1 MDAETRNNPLGFKP
15 VGQLLRQFAIP
26 SIIAMLVGALYNI
39 VDQFFIGRSIG
50 ELGNAATNIAFPF
63 SISCVSLALLF
74 GIGGA
79 SAFNLTMGEGDREK
93 APYYIGNSV
102 SMILIL
108 GTILAVVAEVFLHPL
123 LNFFGSPADV
133 FPLAAEYTRITAIG
147 FPMLILQGGG
157 AHLVRADGSPRY
169 SMMCNLVG
177 AIINTILD
185 ALFVFGFGWGMKGA
199 AIATIIGQYISAAMV
214 IWYLCR
220 YKTVKLKLKHF
231 VPRFSYFGRS
241 ASLGT
246 ASFFNQIAMMVVQI
260 VLNNSLKY
268 YGARSVYGESIPIA
282 CVGIISKVGMMFFS
296 FIIGISQGLQPIISF
311 NYGAKQFKRV
321 KDALMLALK
330 IGLILSIGAF
340 LVFQIFPLQI
350 IKIFGEGSQEYF
362 DFAVK
367 YFRIYFFFIFLN
379 FVQPIVSNFFTATGR
394 PQRGMFLSLTR
405 QILFLLPLLIILPRF
420 FGIDGIIYSGPIADG
435 VAVATTIVMAV
446 IELKNPRYRET
457 GVE

>member
-1 MDAETRNNPLGFKP
+1 MDRDIVKNPLGVDP
-15 VGQLLRQFAIP
+15 VGKLLRQFAIP

-39 VDQFFIGRSIG
+39 VDQFFIGRSVG
-50 ELGNAATNIAFPF
+50 PLGNAATNIAFPF

-79 SAFNLTMGEGDREK
+79 SAFNLTLGEGDKEK
-93 APYYIGNSV
+93 APFYIGNSAA
-102 SMILIL
+102 MIVIL
-108 GTILAVVAEVFLHPL
+108 GTILAVVAEVFLHPF

-133 FPLAAEYTRITAIG
+133 FPYASEYTRITAIG
-147 FPMLILQGGG
+147 FPALILQGGG

-177 AIINTILD
+177 AVINTILD
-185 ALFVFGFGWGMKGA
+185 ALFVFVFGWGIQGA
-199 AIATIIGQYISAAMV
+199 ALATIIGQYICAAMV
-214 IWYLCR
+214 IWYLCH
-220 YKTVKLKLKHF
+220 YKTVKLELKHF
-231 VPRFSYFGRS
+231 VPRLRYFGRS

-268 YGARSVYGESIPIA
+268 YGARSVYGESVPIA

-321 KDALMLALK
+321 KEALLLALK
-330 IGLILSIGAF
+330 IGFLLSIGAF
-340 LVFQIFPLQI
+340 AVFQIFPLQI
-350 IKIFGEGSQEYF
+350 IKLFGEGSPEYF
-362 DFAVK
+362 AFAVK

-405 QILFLLPLLIILPRF
+405 QIIFLLPLLIIFPRF
-420 FGIDGIIYSGPIADG
+420 FGIDGIIYSGPIADA
-435 VAVATTIVMAV
+435 VAVATTILMAV
-446 IELKNPRYRET
+446 FEFKNPRYREIS
-457 GVE
+457 VE